1 MKYIA
6 KTALLSLTALV
17 TLAGCGDAITT
28 MHGGGG
34 AMHGGGGAAA
44 QTTSTQATTAA
55 PHQQQRFSVDTTLGE
70 LAGNADARAVVQR
83 FLPSVMEGPHAAMA
97 AGYTPRQI
105 QTQMPN
111 MLTEAQL
118 TQMDSEL
125 AAIR

>member
-1 MKYIA
+1 MKHTG
-6 KTALLSLTALV
+6 KNALLSLIALV
-17 TLAGCGDAITT
+17 TMAGCGDAITT
-28 MHGGGG
+28 MHGGG
-34 AMHGGGGAAA
+34 AIHGGGAAA
-44 QTTSTQATTAA
+44 RTTSAQQTTPA
-55 PHQQQRFSVDTTLGE
+55 PNQQQRFSVDTTLGE

-83 FLPSVMEGPHAAMA
+83 FLPGVMEGPHAAMA

-111 MLTEAQL
+111 MLTQAQL